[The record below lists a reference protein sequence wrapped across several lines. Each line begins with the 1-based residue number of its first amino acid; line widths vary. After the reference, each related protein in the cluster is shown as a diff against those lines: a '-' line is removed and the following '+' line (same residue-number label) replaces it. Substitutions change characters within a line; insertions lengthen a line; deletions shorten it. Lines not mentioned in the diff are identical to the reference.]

1 MNDAALQRALAIAG
15 CCDTIARAARLAD
28 LQQHEAFAA
37 LFTADAELQRPG
49 GGWLRGREAILA
61 AYRERPA
68 DRLTR
73 HLVAGTVV
81 DLLADGEATALTTV
95 LLWSGQRSDAEGPSG
110 RPVRGPRRIGEFDDR
125 LRRGDDGVWRI
136 VRRQACFVLHEGEG
150 A

>member
-1 MNDAALQRALAIAG
+1 MDAELRRATAIAG

-37 LFTADAELQRPG
+37 LFTEDAELQRPG
-49 GGWLRGREAILA
+49 GAWLRGREAILA

-68 DRLTR
+68 ERLTR
-73 HLVAGTVV
+73 HLIAGTVV
-81 DLLADGEATALTTV
+81 DLLADGDAAALSTV
-95 LLWSGQRSDAEGPSG
+95 LLWSGVRTDPDGPSG
-110 RPVRGPRRIGEFDDR
+110 RPVRGPRRVGEFDDR

-136 VRRQACFVLHEGEG
+136 VRRHACFVLHEGEG

>member
-1 MNDAALQRALAIAG
+1 MDDELRRAATIAG

-37 LFTADAELQRPG
+37 LFTEEAELQRPG
-49 GGWLRGREAILA
+49 GAWLRGREAILA

-68 DRLTR
+68 ERLTR
-73 HLVAGTVV
+73 HLIAGTVV
-81 DLLADGEATALTTV
+81 DLLADGDAAALSTV
-95 LLWSGQRSDAEGPSG
+95 LLWSGVRTDPDGPSG
-110 RPVRGPRRIGEFDDR
+110 RPARGPRCVGEFDDR

-136 VRRQACFVLHEGEG
+136 VRRQARFVLHEGEG